1 MKGQALLA
9 RGSVGTRRLAGLA
22 ASQSSALQLLPL
34 CAKPLGLALTKVH
47 LFGSLPTSRRFVC
60 FLGKKLG
67 SFVQLFTCTKR
78 HAYKSRLLLPSAAST
93 SLSMTKSRSS
103 RRYNEGCA
111 SN

>member
-1 MKGQALLA
+1 DETTCRD
-9 RGSVGTRRLAGLA
+9 RGVAELRPPAT
-22 ASQSSALQLLPL
+22 SSYL

-47 LFGSLPTSRRFVC
+47 LFGSSPTSRQFVC

-93 SLSMTKSRSS
+93 SLSMTKSRSG

-111 SN
+111 S